1 MVRFG
6 QKLSGSFKKKTCPI
20 CKQKF
25 WCFPMHHQWTLSIQ
39 KGAGEDMLIARVP
52 AETASAERN
61 VKYYCSYHC
70 MRVEDKKRMAKVK
83 RKYAKLMWEAAN
95 LYDENGNPIGKRKP
109 GRPKKGEEVAA

>member
-1 MVRFG
+1 MIREG
-6 QKLSGSFKKKTCPI
+6 QKIGSPLRRKTCPI
-20 CKQKF
+20 CHQKF
-25 WCFPMHHQWTLSIQ
+25 WCYPLLHQWTLSTE
-39 KGAGEDMLIARVP
+39 KGQGSDTMIARAP
-52 AETASAERN
+52 TELTNNNRY

-109 GRPKKGEEVAA
+109 GRPKKAKEVAA